1 MTCAR
6 SQRQSHRTNT
16 IFFILKDHS
25 PIDRRKDVTY
35 GSFVCELIPN
45 KEEKHCTQLT
55 AGGDRINYP
64 EDMGTPTADMTLV
77 KILLNSVI
85 STKDT

>member
-1 MTCAR
+1 M
-6 SQRQSHRTNT
+6 
-16 IFFILKDHS
+16 
-25 PIDRRKDVTY
+25 
-35 GSFVCELIPN
+35 
-45 KEEKHCTQLT
+45 

-85 STKDT
+85 SAKMHDA